1 MFKFTFLFLWL
12 SWLLGNPIIAIIVLI
27 LILYALDRRF
37 VGLTP
42 SLWKPFKRR
51 SRISKLRQHI
61 ASSPSDVSSKHEL
74 ARLLIESKKFKEAAA
89 VLEPLQ
95 EVLADSAEYWNDLGH
110 SYLQLGNIEQGE
122 AYTMQSLRLNPKV
135 KYGAPY
141 LRLAASRMKSN
152 PEQALS
158 DLQAFQGIHSSSCE
172 AYDKLAAIYKEMG
185 RMEESRL
192 AAQEGLR
199 LFKALPRYRKR
210 SERKWAIRLLLKK

>member
-1 MFKFTFLFLWL
+1 MIKFTFLFLWL
-12 SWLLGNPIIAIIVLI
+12 SWLLGNPIIAVIVL
-27 LILYALDRRF
+27 LVILYALDRRF

-95 EVLADSAEYWNDLGH
+95 AALAESAEYWDDLGY
-110 SYLQLGNIEQGE
+110 SYLQQGDAEKGE
-122 AYTMQSLRLNPKV
+122 AYIERALKLNPKV

-141 LRLAASRMKSN
+141 LRLAAARMKHN
-152 PEQALS
+152 PEQALK
-158 DLQAFQGIHSSSCE
+158 DLEDFQSIHSSSCE
-172 AYDKLAAIYKEMG
+172 AYDKLATIYKEMG
-185 RMEESRL
+185 QTRDSKL
-192 AAQEGLR
+192 AVQEGLR
-199 LFKALPRYRKR
+199 LYKALPRYRKR
-210 SERKWAIRLLLKK
+210 SERKWAVRLLLKK